1 MGDSKNFYKAFAPL
15 WGWPEDKDDAKKQWK
30 EFKSTMEGCWETF
43 QKIQQADLEA
53 RKEYW
58 NKIFPMIME
67 MQDKAA
73 AALPEKLPTLPG
85 MPESTVKT
93 QEVVDKVKEIQEMAN
108 KHMMEQADSVIDL
121 VKQGQQKAKE
131 AVEETV
137 KNIEKNLDNK

>member
-1 MGDSKNFYKAFAPL
+1 MGDSKNFFKAFAPL
-15 WGWPEDKDDAKKQWK
+15 WGWSEDEDKAKKQWK
-30 EFKSTMEGCWETF
+30 QFKSAAEGVWETL

-53 RKEYW
+53 RKERW

-73 AALPEKLPTLPG
+73 AALPEKLPTPPG

-93 QEVVDKVKEIQEMAN
+93 QDVVDKMKEIQEMAN
-108 KHMMEQADSVIDL
+108 KQVMEQADTVIDL

-137 KNIEKNLDNK
+137 KTVEEKVENK